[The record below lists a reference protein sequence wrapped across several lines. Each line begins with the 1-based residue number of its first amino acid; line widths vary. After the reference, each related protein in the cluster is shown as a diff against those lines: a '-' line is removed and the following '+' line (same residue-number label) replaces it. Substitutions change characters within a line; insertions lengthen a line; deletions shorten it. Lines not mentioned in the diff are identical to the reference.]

1 MIFDEESLYD
11 EDGFSDIEAMD
22 AFMDVVKSHESKQKP
37 SEIEAYLNDCKAFF
51 RSVYNLGIEDGFLL
65 AIESKEIINNINNNN
80 SNNQK

>member
-37 SEIEAYLNDCKAFF
+37 SEIEAYLNDCKSFF

-65 AIESKEIINNINNNN
+65 AIKSKEIINNINNNN
-80 SNNQK
+80 TNN